1 MRLYK
6 NGWFDKFARKEKIS
20 DKALCEA
27 IKRAE
32 QGLIDA
38 DLGNGVI
45 KQRVARP
52 GEGKSGGY
60 RTIILY
66 RVQDRAVFVYGFA
79 KNDRE
84 NLSADELADYRIAA
98 KLVLGLTEAQIEV
111 EVKAGRWTEVN
122 CDDQDL

>member
-1 MRLYK
+1 MRIYK
-6 NGWFDKFARKEKIS
+6 NGWFDKFARKEKIT
-20 DKALCEA
+20 DKTLCEA

-38 DLGNGVI
+38 DLGGGLI

-60 RTIILY
+60 RTLILF
-66 RVQDRAVFVYGFA
+66 RTKVRALFVYGFA
-79 KNDRE
+79 KSERDNITPDEAAFYRKLAKAY
-84 NLSADELADYRIAA
+84 LSLSDAQMDHMADV
-98 KLVLGLTEAQIEV
+98 KQWTQV
-111 EVKAGRWTEVN
+111 E